1 RRLVERAGTEG
12 KPALL
17 EAATARLKG
26 HSAVDPARHP
36 TPSDVEAARAADP
49 IARFR
54 AALLA
59 AGDAGEDG
67 LTALEEQARGEAD
80 EALAFAASS
89 PHPDVST
96 LFDHTYATPVANESR
111 RLPADAL
118 YR

>member
-1 RRLVERAGTEG
+1 VSSRR
-12 KPALL
+12 
-17 EAATARLKG
+17 KG
-26 HSAVDPARHP
+26 HSVVDPARYR
-36 TPSDVEAARAADP
+36 TSSDVEAARTADP

-59 AGDAGEDG
+59 AGVADEER
-67 LTALEEQARGEAD
+67 LTALEAQAKAQAD
-80 EALAFAASS
+80 EAVTFAAQS